1 MKKIIM
7 FLSVILFLSI
17 GTNAQTLSTTT
28 TQPAVGPIDVPV
40 NIAGIGTIY
49 TLTVYFTYDN
59 SVLTYTGFTNAAD
72 PNVTITN
79 QTPNT
84 LKILVGN
91 FPNTTTLADGK
102 LLDLQFGYVGG
113 YSDLVFGA
121 SSSTYKSSI
130 LTTAFSTW
138 LFPPSNVTNGAVQGY
153 YDNTISGGAW
163 GTAANWTALKVPNAW
178 ANVFVASGSETTIA
192 LAALANNLTINQGG
206 KLSLN
211 GTTLDVSGYFLI
223 ESNATGNGSFINNGT
238 LNVTGTTSVESYV
251 TAGQWHGISAPV
263 TGLTALDLYL
273 GGAPDVWMKSYNE
286 VDDSYTYASDFGTPL
301 GDMKGWMMWIGG
313 AVPNT
318 YTFSG
323 SLRTGP
329 ESSAVTKNG
338 NGYNFVGNP
347 FSSAIDWLAGSGWTK
362 TNVNNAIFVYN
373 GTSFASFVG
382 GVGTNGGSRYIAMN
396 QGFFVEASA
405 AGTLAMTNAVC
416 VHNSVGFMKDQME
429 IGQIVRLQVEDAGL
443 IDEAVI
449 HFTEGA
455 TVDYD
460 GEFDAHKFFSYTP
473 GFPQLYSTA
482 NDFMAINS
490 LPSEYRESIP
500 MDVRGANGN
509 ELTIS
514 ATETGGFDKLYL
526 KDESTGNVVNLK
538 DESYSFTYDDA
549 ITDRFTILFSITDVE
564 ENPLSA
570 DARIFAS
577 DRTIQVVLQ
586 GMDQANI
593 SVYNLLGQVIDS
605 RMNSGTVTRIPV
617 QQSGY
622 YLIKVSN
629 GTQVSTQKVFIK

>member
-1 MKKIIM
+1 
-7 FLSVILFLSI
+7 
-17 GTNAQTLSTTT
+17 AQTPTLVTTT
-28 TQPAVGPIDVPV
+28 SQPVIGAIDVPITV
-40 NIAGIGTIY
+40 GDIGSVY
-49 TLTVYFTYDN
+49 TLTVYLEYDN
-59 SVLTYTGFTNAAD
+59 SVLSYTGEGD
-72 PNVTITN
+72 LSVPNIVVSNYSPTC
-79 QTPNT
+79 
-84 LKILVGN
+84 LKILVGT
-91 FPNTTTLADGK
+91 FPIPTIVPDG
-102 LLDLQFGYVGG
+102 LLLNIHFTYNGG
-113 YSDLVFGA
+113 YSNLTFWTT
-121 SSSTYKSSI
+121 TYGS
-130 LTTAFSTW
+130 F
-138 LFPPSNVTNGAVQGY
+138 PSNKLNTTPYGTYNFTNADVTNGAVQGY

-163 GTAANWTALKVPNAW
+163 GTAANWSALKVPNAW

-211 GTTLDVSGYFLI
+211 GTTLDVSGDFLI
-223 ESNATGNGSFINNGT
+223 KSNATGNGSFINNGT

-286 VDDSYTYASDFGTPL
+286 ETDTYDYASDFGTPL

-313 AVPNT
+313 AGSNT
-318 YTFSG
+318 YTFNG

-347 FSSAIDWLAGSGWTK
+347 YSSAIDWLAGGWTK

-373 GTSFASFVG
+373 GTDWATFIG
-382 GVGTNGGSRYIAMN
+382 GVGVNGGSRYIAMN

-416 VHNSVGFMKDQME
+416 VHNSVGFMKNQME
-429 IGQIVRLQVEDAGL
+429 VGKIVRLQVEDAGL

-449 HFTEGA
+449 HFTDGA
-455 TVDYD
+455 TIDYD

-482 NDFMAINS
+482 NGFMAINS

-514 ATETGGFDKLYL
+514 ATETGGLDKLYL

-564 ENPLSA
+564 ENPLSG

-577 DRTIQVVLQ
+577 DHTIQVVLQ

-605 RMNSGTVTRIPV
+605 RQTSGTVTRIPV